1 MWTGTTGSC
10 GSDASTTP
18 AEADWSSSRPKAAD
32 LGPGL
37 TALLNRVE
45 QGIIEILDIEL
56 IGRDDAG
63 APIKRAFADLDGVTG
78 IDVATFDGV
87 ESGILDGDDLESIA
101 SELQPGQIA
110 LAVVYEDRS
119 LAMAAD
125 AWTAIGG
132 VELFSGG
139 IDIEELDRALNE
151 GNQS

>member
-1 MWTGTTGSC
+1 M
-10 GSDASTTP
+10 
-18 AEADWSSSRPKAAD
+18 
-32 LGPGL
+32 
-37 TALLNRVE
+37 E